1 MKRKKNRMDMLAQ
14 QILAMQEELEEVN
27 KPENESEQVE
37 GLSELRWRF
46 QFISRRWRFQFIFP
60 PQVEMLVDLEEANTV
75 EPVVATRK
83 PVLERPTEEVLHQSL
98 PFMFIIK
105 VYYIILLITHGTYLP
120 SISRLIS
127 A

>member
-1 MKRKKNRMDMLAQ
+1 M
-14 QILAMQEELEEVN
+14 N
-27 KPENESEQVE
+27 KSKDYLNFGGDFESF
-37 GLSELRWRF
+37 S
-46 QFISRRWRFQFIFP
+46 P

-83 PVLERPTEEVLHQSL
+83 PVLERPTEEVLLQSL
-98 PFMFIIK
+98 PFMLIIK

-120 SISRLIS
+120 YTSRLIS

>member
-27 KPENESEQVE
+27 KPESESEQVE

-83 PVLERPTEEVLHQSL
+83 PVLERPTEEVPHQAFFNFTLQALHEGAKGEVSQ
-98 PFMFIIK
+98 
-105 VYYIILLITHGTYLP
+105 
-120 SISRLIS
+120 
-127 A
+127 